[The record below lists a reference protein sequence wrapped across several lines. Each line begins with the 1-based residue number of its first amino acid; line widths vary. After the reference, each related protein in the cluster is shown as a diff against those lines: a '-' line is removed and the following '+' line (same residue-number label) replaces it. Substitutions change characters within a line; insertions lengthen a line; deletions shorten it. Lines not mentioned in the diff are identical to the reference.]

1 MVNTARDGGAAPAV
15 PSAHAGCVFAM
26 RCPHKLGSVCDA
38 ITPPF
43 KTLSDSHAIACHLD
57 IGLSHALSP
66 VSLHPVAPRATGAC

>member
-1 MVNTARDGGAAPAV
+1 
-15 PSAHAGCVFAM
+15 M
-26 RCPHKLGSVCDA
+26 RRPHKLGSVCDA

-57 IGLSHALSP
+57 IGPSHALSP